1 MTALPLVFDA
11 PRRGMPPRH
20 LADLDRD
27 ARRAAVTELGEP
39 AFRADQLARHYFA
52 RLSTD
57 PAAMTDLPA
66 GRRASGSVA
75 ALLPELLT
83 PVRHVC

>member
-11 PRRGMPPRH
+11 PRRGMPPQH

-27 ARRAAVTELGEP
+27 QRRAVVHALGEP

-52 RLSTD
+52 RLT
-57 PAAMTDLPA
+57 T
-66 GRRASGSVA
+66 
-75 ALLPELLT
+75 
-83 PVRHVC
+83 